1 MTFRRQKVDT
11 IRLYSSLGGS
21 DGILKTRAMIDRAAI
36 MDNYRRLLSYVRN
49 VSPGTEGI
57 AVVKADAYAHS
68 NEICAPA
75 LAEAGCRLF
84 AVSSVTEAVALR
96 NILTKAGFPD
106 AGITVLGYTP
116 PAYEDLL
123 FLYKI
128 TQCVYS
134 YEYAKSLSRVLEGE
148 IDVDIKLDTGMNRLG
163 INARDEASVIS
174 AADEIIKISKLKNL
188 RIHGMFSHFPVSDED
203 SAASDE
209 FTRRQYELFTAVDK
223 ELESR
228 GLNIEFKHI
237 CNSAGALRFPE
248 YALDGVR
255 FGLSLYG
262 YGDGAERLGLR
273 PVMQLETAVSFVH
286 NIKKGESVGYGLEF
300 TADRD
305 MKLITIP
312 IGYADGFI
320 RAYKGASVLVVTEKG
335 EFRARLVGRI
345 CMDQCMADATGFEVA
360 PGDRVI
366 VFGGDRDM
374 LCDLAKRSGT
384 IDYEVLCL
392 VSARV
397 PRIPLH

>member
-1 MTFRRQKVDT
+1 VDT

-21 DGILKTRAMIDRAAI
+21 DGILKTRAVIDRSAI

-49 VSPGTEGI
+49 ISPDAEGI
-57 AVVKADAYAHS
+57 AVVKADAYGHS

-75 LAEAGCRLF
+75 LAAAGCRLF

-96 NILTKAGFPD
+96 NILRKAGFPD

-123 FLYKI
+123 YLYKI

-134 YEYAKSLSRVLEGE
+134 YEYARSLSRVLDGE

-163 INARDEASVIS
+163 INARDEASVS
-174 AADEIIKISKLKNL
+174 LAADEIMKISKLKNL
-188 RIHGMFSHFPVSDED
+188 RIHGMFSHFPVSDEER
-203 SAASDE
+203 AESDE
-209 FTRRQYELFTAVDK
+209 FTRRQYELFTAVDR
-223 ELESR
+223 ELKAR
-228 GLNIEFKHI
+228 GLNIEFNHI

-255 FGLSLYG
+255 FGLALYG
-262 YGDGAERLGLR
+262 YGEDAERLGLR

-305 MKLITIP
+305 MKIITVP
-312 IGYADGFI
+312 IGYADGFL
-320 RAYKGASVLVVTEKG
+320 RSYNGAELLVLTDKG
-335 EFRARLVGRI
+335 EFRARLVGRV
-345 CMDQCMADATGFEVA
+345 CMDQCMADATGFDVSQ
-360 PGDRVI
+360 GDRVI
-366 VFGGDRDM
+366 VFGRDQKM
-374 LCDLAKRSGT
+374 LEDLAKRAGT
-384 IDYEVLCL
+384 IDYEALCL

-397 PRIPLH
+397 PRIPIN

>member
-1 MTFRRQKVDT
+1 VDT

-21 DGILKTRAMIDRAAI
+21 DGILKTSAQIDRAAVGE
-36 MDNYRRLLSYVRN
+36 NYRRLLSYVRE
-49 VSPGTEGI
+49 VSPRAEGI

>member
-1 MTFRRQKVDT
+1 VDT

-21 DGILKTRAMIDRAAI
+21 DGILKTRAVIDRAAI
-36 MDNYRRLLSYVRN
+36 MDNYRRLLSYVQK
-49 VSPGTEGI
+49 VSPGAEGI

-123 FLYKI
+123 YLYKI

-134 YEYAKSLSRVLEGE
+134 YEYAKSLSRVLDGE
-148 IDVDIKLDTGMNRLG
+148 IDIDIKLDTGMNRLG
-163 INARDEASVIS
+163 INARDKDSVKT
-174 AADEIIKISKLKNL
+174 AADEIMKISKLKNL
-188 RIHGMFSHFPVSDED
+188 RIHGMFSHFPVSDEESD
-203 SAASDE
+203 VSDE
-209 FTRRQYELFTAVDK
+209 FTRRQYELFTSVDD
-223 ELESR
+223 ELKSR
-228 GLNIEFKHI
+228 GLNIGFKHI

-262 YGDGAERLGLR
+262 YGEGAEKLGLK

-286 NIKKGESVGYGLEF
+286 NIKRGEGVGYGLEF
-300 TADRD
+300 TAERD
-305 MKLITIP
+305 MSLITIP

-320 RAYKGASVLVVTEKG
+320 RAYKGADVLIVTDKG
-335 EFRARLVGRI
+335 EFKAKIVGRI
-345 CMDQCMADATGFEVA
+345 CMDQCMADVTGFDVA

-366 VFGGDRDM
+366 VFGKDKNM
-374 LCDLAKRSGT
+374 LCGLAKRAET

-397 PRIPLH
+397 PRIPIN

>member
-1 MTFRRQKVDT
+1 MDT

-21 DGILKTRAMIDRAAI
+21 DGILKTSAQIDRAAVGE
-36 MDNYRRLLSYVRN
+36 NYRRLLSYVRE
-49 VSPGTEGI
+49 VSPRAEGI

-75 LAEAGCRLF
+75 LAEAGCRRF

-96 NILTKAGFPD
+96 NILAKAGFPD
-106 AGITVLGYTP
+106 AAITVLGYTP

-123 FLYKI
+123 YLYKI

-148 IDVDIKLDTGMNRLG
+148 IEVDIKLDTGMNRLG
-163 INARDEASVIS
+163 IGVRDAESVSS

-203 SAASDE
+203 TPESNA
-209 FTRRQYELFTAVDK
+209 FTRHQYELFTAVDA
-223 ELESR
+223 ELKRR
-228 GLNIEFKHI
+228 GFDVGFRHI

-262 YGDGAERLGLR
+262 YGEGAEKLGLA
-273 PVMQLETAVSFVH
+273 PVMQLETVVSFVH
-286 NIKKGESVGYGLEF
+286 DLKRGERVGYGLDFE
-300 TADRD
+300 ADRD

-312 IGYADGFI
+312 IGYADGFL
-320 RAYKGASVLVVTEKG
+320 RAYGGAEVIVINESG
-335 EFRARLVGRI
+335 EFRARLTGRI
-345 CMDQCMADATGFEVA
+345 CMDQCMADATGHSVS

-366 VFGGDRDM
+366 VFGRDREM
-374 LCDLAKRSGT
+374 LCELARRAGT
-384 IDYEVLCL
+384 IDYETLCL
-392 VSARV
+392 ISARV
-397 PRIPLH
+397 PRIAKN